1 MPLHP
6 CALALDPAELLVR
19 TEPDVSA
26 DAELLARARAQDRAA
41 LQALYARFAP
51 GVGRFLRDLLGD
63 SAAAADAT
71 QETFVRA
78 FRKLD
83 TLRDDARLAP
93 WLFGIA
99 RHIYLE
105 QRKSRRREAHEPP
118 SDDARIDGHTPE
130 AALLGNEVAR
140 VVAAALGAL
149 SEDKRTVLILRIDHH
164 LAYDEIAQLMGWSLA
179 KVKVEIHRAREVLRA
194 ALARYEEGQS

>member
-1 MPLHP
+1 MPVHP
-6 CALALDPAELLVR
+6 SALALDPAELLGRV
-19 TEPDVSA
+19 EPDA

-41 LQALYARFAP
+41 LQTLYARFSP
-51 GVGRFLRDLLGD
+51 GVGRFLRDLLGEP
-63 SAAAADAT
+63 AAAADAT

-99 RHIYLE
+99 RHVYLE
-105 QRKSRRREAHEPP
+105 HRKSRRRESREPVA
-118 SDDARIDGHTPE
+118 DDARVDGETPE
-130 AALLGNEVAR
+130 SALLGHEVAK

-149 SEDKRTVLILRIDHH
+149 SEDKRTVLLLRIDHH
-164 LAYDEIAQLMGWSLA
+164 LAYDDIAATMGWSLA

-194 ALARYEEGQS
+194 ALARYEEGQP